1 MSLPS
6 VFTFPSE
13 PALCI
18 LRRTWAAENTKQESL
33 LLSHEFWGLRYFEG
47 WAGHPTWIK
56 ELGKHFIGGEVPSI
70 LPLDM
75 DFQKRREGEWWI
87 TEGEGSWLCLL
98 GRVLGGDG
106 ASGCLCGL

>member
-56 ELGKHFIGGEVPSI
+56 DLGKHFIGGEVPSI
-70 LPLDM
+70 LPLDT
-75 DFQKRREGEWWI
+75 DFQKRREGEGWI

>member
-33 LLSHEFWGLRYFEG
+33 LLSHEFWGLRYFGG
-47 WAGHPTWIK
+47 WEGHPTWIK
-56 ELGKHFIGGEVPSI
+56 DLGKHFIGEVPSI
-70 LPLDM
+70 LPLDT
-75 DFQKRREGEWWI
+75 DFRRGGRERG
-87 TEGEGSWLCLL
+87 GSQRV
-98 GRVLGGDG
+98 RVLGS
-106 ASGCLCGL
+106 ASWVMS